1 MVQNLLLNKDCWLAH
16 MSLNQTTGLDP
27 AGIKVSLVTDQL
39 TDQLTD

>member
-27 AGIKVSLVTDQL
+27 AGIKVSLSWL
-39 TDQLTD
+39 TDRLID